1 MTATPAFQASWTPAG
16 TTAIPAFLSR
26 FLAANAQAGKG
37 QFATVDPATG
47 YAALNDGTVPNQVA
61 AGQPDYSELSDV
73 STVAGKAE
81 VRLSERWFY
90 GLAASTISADGFTDA
105 DFGVPFYIATENTLG
120 KKSNDTGS
128 NRSLGGLV
136 FGINTIDGTPYAWTG
151 IVAHLLA
158 RATRVTT
165 DFEAAGHSFADA
177 AANTATA
184 ERAISR
190 TKQHGVVTAVQFTG
204 AAVAA
209 DGTDYDVIT
218 VSKRDGAGGAAVV
231 IATYDTRAPTTGQGA
246 ITAFVPANFLLSVVA
261 GALNLLE
268 TDIITIAAAKN
279 GAGKVLTGT
288 VRVIQKVL

>member
-47 YAALNDGTVPNQVA
+47 YAALNDGTVPNQVSG
-61 AGQPDYSELSDV
+61 GQPDYSELSDV
-73 STVAGKAE
+73 SATAGKAE

-90 GLAASTISADGFTDA
+90 GLAASTISQDGFTDA

-136 FGINTIDGTPYAWTG
+136 FGVNTIDGTPYAWTG

-165 DFEAAGHSFADA
+165 DYEAGRYRFTDA

-184 ERAISR
+184 ETLMDRA
-190 TKQHGVVTAVQFTG
+190 KQHGVVTGVQVINN
-204 AAVAA
+204 AAIAA
-209 DGTDYDVIT
+209 SDTDNAVIT

-231 IATYDTRAPTTGQGA
+231 VATYSTAVTAAQGA
-246 ITAFVPANFLLSVVA
+246 LTAFVPGNFLLSVVA

-268 TDIITIAAAKN
+268 TDVLTITATKG
-279 GAGKVLTGT
+279 GAGKQLAAV
-288 VRVIQKVL
+288 VRVIQKVI